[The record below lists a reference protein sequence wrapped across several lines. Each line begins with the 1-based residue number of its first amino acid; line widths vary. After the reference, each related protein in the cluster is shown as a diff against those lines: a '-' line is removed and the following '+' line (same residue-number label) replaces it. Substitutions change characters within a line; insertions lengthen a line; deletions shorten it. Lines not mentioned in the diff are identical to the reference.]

1 MKAFLS
7 YSLSDSQE
15 YVVTIMARQ
24 LQEKGYTLMTH
35 PGYRSTVDSQSWAL
49 RSCSLFIGVI
59 TQRSNEYDRVVN
71 EYNQADAWQIPALL
85 LFERSVAYNAG
96 VLDHP
101 NVVIFDSHNPNLA
114 LEHVRNRIAWA
125 RAPETK
131 SDDTGAW
138 ILGGAALLALI
149 ALLSSKK

>member
-7 YSLSDSQE
+7 YSLSDTQE

-24 LQEKGYTLMTH
+24 LREKGYTLITH
-35 PGYRSTVDSQSWAL
+35 TGTPLRLNDLSTTL
-49 RSCSLFIGVI
+49 RGCSLFIGVV
-59 TQRSNEYDRVVN
+59 TQRGNEYTRVVN
-71 EYNQADAWQIPALL
+71 EYNQADAWQIPRLL
-85 LFERSVAYNAG
+85 LFERSVASNAG

-101 NVVIFDSHNPNLA
+101 NVVVFDRHEPNAA
-114 LEHVRNRIAWA
+114 LEHVRNRIASA

-149 ALLSSKK
+149 ALLSTKK

>member
-1 MKAFLS
+1 MS
-7 YSLSDSQE
+7 YSLSDTQE

-24 LQEKGYTLMTH
+24 LREKGYTLVTH
-35 PGYRSTVDSQSWAL
+35 TGTHLGLNQLSATL
-49 RSCSLFIGVI
+49 RGCSLFIGVVT
-59 TQRSNEYDRVVN
+59 TQSNEYSRVVQ
-71 EYNQADAWQIPALL
+71 EYNQACAWKIPALL
-85 LFERSVAYNAG
+85 LYEYNAA
-96 VLDHP
+96 LYENLLNHP
-101 NVVIFDSHNPNLA
+101 DIVVFDKYNPDPTLQQ
-114 LEHVRNRIAWA
+114 VRDRIAWA

>member
-7 YSLSDSQE
+7 YSLSDTQE

-24 LQEKGYTLMTH
+24 LREKGYTLMTH
-35 PGYRSTVDSQSWAL
+35 TGTHLGLSAL
-49 RSCSLFIGVI
+49 NTTLRGCSLFIGVV

-71 EYNQADAWQIPALL
+71 ECNQADAWQIPALL
-85 LFERSVAYNAG
+85 LFERSVAHNAG

-101 NVVIFDSHNPNLA
+101 NVVVFDRFDPNPA
-114 LEHVRNRIAWA
+114 LEHVRDRIAWA
-125 RAPETK
+125 RSPETK
-131 SDDTGAW
+131 SDDTAAW
-138 ILGGAALLALI
+138 VIGGAAVLALI

>member
-7 YSLSDSQE
+7 YSLSDTQE

-24 LQEKGYTLMTH
+24 LREKGYTLMTH
-35 PGYRSTVDSQSWAL
+35 SGTHLGLNKLNTTL
-49 RSCSLFIGVI
+49 RGCSLFIGVV
-59 TQRSNEYDRVVN
+59 TQRSNEYDRVVK

-101 NVVIFDSHNPNLA
+101 NVVIFDRHNPNQA

-149 ALLSSKK
+149 ALLSGKK